1 MVIHSRASIVAAAR
15 LQKYRDH
22 YLPIVRTTSP
32 VVKGWEGFPSQNIN
46 YTGSRVRSK
55 CSTTSKNRVTPYLGD
70 HIFEFV
76 QQLGSAAPRTWV
88 IFSVTQK
95 TCGSV
100 IVMIAFLAK
109 SLCCCT
115 YSIAHVF
122 PIPYYTFCALIV
134 PIGGGFRRTTSYN
147 HLDRILGL
155 ITSLQRPR
163 LRTPQEVNSLLLRCW
178 KQTSILCLSRH
189 RYIHAEVWTT
199 ALGTPYALRHSRLY
213 LCSSVLQN
221 MFHELNNVFLR
232 HRELF
237 LR

>member
-163 LRTPQEVNSLLLRCW
+163 LRTPQEVNSLLLLEAN
-178 KQTSILCLSRH
+178 KYSMLVQTQVYTCRSMNHS
-189 RYIHAEVWTT
+189 
-199 ALGTPYALRHSRLY
+199 LGYAL
-213 LCSSVLQN
+213 CSAPLAAVP
-221 MFHELNNVFLR
+221 
-232 HRELF
+232 LF
-237 LR
+237 FGIAKYVSWIEQCFSQT